1 MLLKLLNVMKK
12 VNDYKLKKEWWV
24 FLKKNRI
31 TSEIDYTVSTVL

>member
-31 TSEIDYTVSTVL
+31 ASEIDYTVSTVL